1 MRELLKSLVMA
12 IVVLLPMFVSTYFMC
27 VDNVKLAWDFLG
39 IEYVWIIVLGL
50 GFMIVESVKNKKNE
64 NN

>member
-1 MRELLKSLVMA
+1 MKESLKAVVMA
-12 IVVLLPMFVSTYFMC
+12 IVVLLPMFVYTYFMC

-39 IEYVWIIVLGL
+39 VEYVWIIVLAL
-50 GFMIVESVKNKKNE
+50 GYGAVESLKNKKNE